1 MPEISLHEDDQGW
14 TDVILPD
21 GALKSG
27 MLKGLIGFQE
37 LNPTSVVNEPKNK
50 PSNNKKARKRTKAAI
65 LFDSEDPTESAEQ
78 PEEEQINPSK
88 VKK

>member
-37 LNPTSVVNEPKNK
+37 LNPTSEVKEQKNK
-50 PSNNKKARKRTKAAI
+50 PSNKKQRKRTKAAI
-65 LFDSEDPTESAEQ
+65 LFDSEEQPESAEQ
-78 PEEEQINPSK
+78 PEEQINPSK